1 MLAPDAESSPCSL
14 FGLGAVPSPSA
25 AYRTP
30 RAVPLFDNEPAP
42 CAEFVPLMVHEVVLP
57 LEVADCLLP
66 VAEVEIASQAVS
78 AAKTL
83 PNNSAAGSSHT
94 QHPTHMVLG
103 IPNQANAHHSP
114 DSMAHL
120 PPTSAYR
127 PALPPASAHR
137 RQPIS
142 PPGKANIV
150 AILKERELDSK
161 K

>member
-42 CAEFVPLMVHEVVLP
+42 CAEFVPLMVHEVVPP
-57 LEVADCLLP
+57 LDCLLP
-66 VAEVEIASQAVS
+66 VAEVEIVSQ

-83 PNNSAAGSSHT
+83 PSNRAAGSSHT

-103 IPNQANAHHSP
+103 VPNNHSP
-114 DSMAHL
+114 ASMAHL